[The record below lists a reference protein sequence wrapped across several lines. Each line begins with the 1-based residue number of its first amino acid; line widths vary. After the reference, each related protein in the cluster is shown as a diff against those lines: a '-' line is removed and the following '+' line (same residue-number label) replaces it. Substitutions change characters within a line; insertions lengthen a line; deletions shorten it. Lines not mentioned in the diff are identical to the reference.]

1 MKMKIAIPVYDENLK
16 IFGNTGHT
24 PFFAVFEQK
33 GNGMFK
39 HFELLDLRKN
49 PRGNIQASEGCS
61 HKDEDMSK
69 EEQIAHKLEHNV
81 LGEIIRD
88 CQVVLVKKACK
99 NTAKVFQECGI
110 KICKVELDC
119 QNAKDSFKYLK

>member
-1 MKMKIAIPVYDENLK
+1 MSDLSTRVRLRR
-16 IFGNTGHT
+16 
-24 PFFAVFEQK
+24 EQL
-33 GNGMFK
+33 GLSQQ
-39 HFELLDLRKN
+39 ELAR
-49 PRGNIQASEGCS
+49 RM
-61 HKDEDMSK
+61 DMSK